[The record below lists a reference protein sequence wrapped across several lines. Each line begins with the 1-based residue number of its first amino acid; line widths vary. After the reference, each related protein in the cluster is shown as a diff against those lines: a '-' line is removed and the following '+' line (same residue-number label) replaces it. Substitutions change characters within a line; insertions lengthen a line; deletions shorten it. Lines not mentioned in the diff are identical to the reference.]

1 MMHRETPGGIIDELW
16 VIALKKL
23 AEEIVEDYRVTGTCK
38 RTVEFDINHLHS
50 GVHRLHVTF
59 EVFS

>member
-23 AEEIVEDYRVTGTCK
+23 AETK
-38 RTVEFDINHLHS
+38 AL
-50 GVHRLHVTF
+50 L
-59 EVFS
+59 FSIPQLPLTYNRILNDDSSSS